1 MTALG
6 DLRQIRRPRIA
17 QPRKARQKG
26 LASESSRRLRRI
38 AKNLH
43 RGIRGCFCVRSPEIA
58 IRGGNYAQ
66 AGARDIRCKA
76 RGVTPSRNVIG
87 WVEVIAKLGRT
98 VAAGS
103 GSSGARDRSP
113 WWFKSPVWEWPASR
127 SGREPSEDAARQ
139 WQPRLRV
146 YGWCRTQGNDESG
159 DGFFPVSITYR
170 RPGN

>member
-1 MTALG
+1 M
-6 DLRQIRRPRIA
+6 
-17 QPRKARQKG
+17 KG
-26 LASESSRRLRRI
+26 LASESSRRRRRI

-87 WVEVIAKLGRT
+87 WTEVIAKLGRT

-103 GSSGARDRSP
+103 GTSGARGKVPLVFEMPQSGSGPQVGVGGSP
-113 WWFKSPVWEWPASR
+113 ARMLQGSGSLVCVFTGGAGHKATTKAGTGFSRFDNVPAAGELNPR
-127 SGREPSEDAARQ
+127 AAGPWRG
-139 WQPRLRV
+139 V
-146 YGWCRTQGNDESG
+146 YAA
-159 DGFFPVSITYR
+159 
-170 RPGN
+170 